1 MSLKTGRKGKYTG
14 GSFADRFKTS
24 LAMKS
29 PLSVVVAGEQA
40 QSAAAEAKSQIDKHR
55 PDSDRHT

>member
-40 QSAAAEAKSQIDKHR
+40 QSAAAEAKSQIDKQ
-55 PDSDRHT
+55 SIT